1 MNAVKRHVMV
11 VEDDENVRESMG
23 QLLEEEGYRVSLA
36 ENGHEALTRLHTESP
51 PDAIALDLRMP
62 VMDGWEFR
70 ARQVRD
76 PNLRL
81 VPVVA
86 ISADGSPEAAAISAQ
101 AYLQRPVEA
110 KILLDTIAR
119 VMEEAEARAAQK
131 LVKSRWPSPWGQSP
145 ANVEQEISN
154 PLAFLLMN
162 ISQVLGDVRPSIH
175 ALEKAEGRSLS
186 GLEVDQIK
194 LSLQAIASLLEDCQ
208 VAGERIRGT
217 IGSLRRLAAADEPA
231 S

>member
-1 MNAVKRHVMV
+1 MTAVKRHVLV

-36 ENGHEALTRLHTESP
+36 ENGHEALTRLRTESP

-86 ISADGSPEAAAISAQ
+86 ISADGSAEAAAISAQ

-110 KILLDTIAR
+110 KTLLATIAR
-119 VMEEAEARAAQK
+119 VMDEAAAK
-131 LVKSRWPSPWGQSP
+131 PSVWPAPWGQSP

-162 ISQVLGDVRPSIH
+162 VRQVLDDVRPSIH
-175 ALEKAEGRSLS
+175 ALAKAEGQSLS
-186 GLEVDQIK
+186 AGAVDQ
-194 LSLQAIASLLEDCQ
+194 LRASLQEVAARLEDCQ
-208 VAGERIRGT
+208 VAGERIRET
-217 IGSLRRLAAADEPA
+217 IGSLRRLAVVDK
-231 S
+231 STS